1 MHWLVSPR
9 IERRPTSRNSHER
22 THIGRSTAR
31 ARIGRCAVID
41 CLIIGAGPAGL
52 TAAIYLA
59 RFHRDIRLIDGGASR
74 AELIPLSHNYP
85 GFPPGISGID
95 LLTRLRQQV
104 DGYGA
109 ITLHTQ
115 VRSLQRRDD
124 LHFEA
129 ELDDGSRLQARS
141 VLLATGIEDELP
153 AELEEPYDAIRAA
166 RVRLCA
172 ICDGYEVDGDDVAV
186 YGEAEC
192 AIRHAV
198 FLRTFTDRVT
208 VIVHGESEACAQAL
222 ELAGHYGI
230 RLIGDRVDR
239 MRIEDDK
246 VILLTCEGE
255 ELCFDM
261 VYPTL
266 GSRVRSE
273 LAIRL
278 GAVCDESGA
287 LRVDRQQCTS
297 VPGLYAAGDVVS
309 ALHQVST
316 ATGQAAQAATAIHN
330 SLEANPWSRPAAGD
344 DATGDRRA

>member
-1 MHWLVSPR
+1 M
-9 IERRPTSRNSHER
+9 
-22 THIGRSTAR
+22 
-31 ARIGRCAVID
+31 ID

-59 RFHRDIRLIDGGASR
+59 RFHRDIRVVDGGASR

-85 GFPPGISGID
+85 GFPPGISGAD
-95 LLTRLRQQV
+95 LLERLRQQAA
-104 DGYGA
+104 GHGATTLYG
-109 ITLHTQ
+109 Q
-115 VRSLQRRDD
+115 VLSLRRLDD
-124 LHFEA
+124 LRFEA
-129 ELDDGSRLQARS
+129 QLDDGRRLQARN

-208 VIVHGESEACAQAL
+208 VIAHGDTEACAQAL

-230 RLIGDRVDR
+230 RMIGDRVQR
-239 MRIEDDK
+239 MRIQDGK
-246 VILLTCEGE
+246 VLLLTAEGG
-255 ELCFDM
+255 ELHFDM

-273 LAIRL
+273 LALKL
-278 GAVCDESGA
+278 GADCDETGA
-287 LRVDRQQCTS
+287 LWVDRQQRTS
-297 VPGLYAAGDVVS
+297 VPGLYAAGDVVC

-330 SLEANPWSRPAAGD
+330 GLEANPWGGPLRRDGATAGRQ
-344 DATGDRRA
+344 G

>member
-1 MHWLVSPR
+1 
-9 IERRPTSRNSHER
+9 
-22 THIGRSTAR
+22 
-31 ARIGRCAVID
+31 VID

-59 RFHRDIRLIDGGASR
+59 RFHRDIRVVDGGASR

-85 GFPPGISGID
+85 GFPPGISGAD
-95 LLTRLRQQV
+95 LLERLRQQAA
-104 DGYGA
+104 GHGATTLYG
-109 ITLHTQ
+109 Q
-115 VRSLQRRDD
+115 VLSLRRLDD
-124 LHFEA
+124 LRFEA
-129 ELDDGSRLQARS
+129 QLDDGRRLQARN

-208 VIVHGESEACAQAL
+208 VIAHGDTEACAQAL

-230 RLIGDRVDR
+230 RMIGDRVQR
-239 MRIEDDK
+239 MRIQDGK
-246 VILLTCEGE
+246 VLLLTAEGG
-255 ELCFDM
+255 ELHFDM

-273 LAIRL
+273 LALKL
-278 GAVCDESGA
+278 GADCDDTGA
-287 LRVDRQQCTS
+287 LWVDRQQRTS
-297 VPGLYAAGDVVS
+297 VPGLYAAGDVVC

-330 SLEANPWSRPAAGD
+330 GLEANPWGGPLRRDGATAGRQ
-344 DATGDRRA
+344 G

>member
-1 MHWLVSPR
+1 M
-9 IERRPTSRNSHER
+9 
-22 THIGRSTAR
+22 
-31 ARIGRCAVID
+31 ID

-59 RFHRDIRLIDGGASR
+59 RFHRDIRLVDGGASR

-95 LLTRLRQQV
+95 LLSLLRQQV

-129 ELDDGSRLQARS
+129 ELADGSRLQARS

-153 AELEEPYDAIRAA
+153 PELEEPYDAIRAA

-208 VIVHGESEACAQAL
+208 VIAHGENDACAQAL
-222 ELAGHYGI
+222 ELAEHYGI
-230 RLIGDRVDR
+230 RMIGDRVDR

-246 VILLTCEGE
+246 VILLTCKGE

-330 SLEANPWSRPAAGD
+330 SLEANPWSRPACGREV
-344 DATGDRRA
+344 TGDRQA

>member
-1 MHWLVSPR
+1 M
-9 IERRPTSRNSHER
+9 
-22 THIGRSTAR
+22 
-31 ARIGRCAVID
+31 ID
-41 CLIIGAGPAGL
+41 CLIIGGGPAGL

-95 LLTRLRQQV
+95 LLERLRQQV
-104 DGYGA
+104 EGYGA
-109 ITLHTQ
+109 SVLHTQ
-115 VRSLQRRDD
+115 VASLQRLDE

-129 ELDDGSRLQARS
+129 VLEDGSRLQTRR

-153 AELEEPYDAIRAA
+153 PELEEPYDAIRAA

-172 ICDGYEVDGDDVAV
+172 ICDGYEVDGDDVGV

-222 ELAGHYGI
+222 ELAEHYGI
-230 RLIGDRVDR
+230 RMIGDRVER
-239 MRIEDDK
+239 MHIQDSK
-246 VILLTCEGE
+246 VLLLTCKGE

-273 LAIRL
+273 LALKL
-278 GAVCDESGA
+278 GATCDESGA
-287 LRVDRQQCTS
+287 LLVDRQQCTS
-297 VPGLYAAGDVVS
+297 VPGLYAAGDVVC

-330 SLEANPWSRPAAGD
+330 GLEANPWGGPASARGVT
-344 DATGDRRA
+344 AARRE